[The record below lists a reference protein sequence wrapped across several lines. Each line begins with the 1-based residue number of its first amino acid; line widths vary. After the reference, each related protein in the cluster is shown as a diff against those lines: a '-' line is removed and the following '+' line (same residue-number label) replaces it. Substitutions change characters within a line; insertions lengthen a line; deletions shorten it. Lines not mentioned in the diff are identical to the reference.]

1 MCRAIATGRFDG
13 KKVRSTKTPNCSKKR
28 DREQTKTLE
37 STVPIQP
44 LATVDTRSS
53 SAHFLPRKILDAEL
67 ALPPLKTAIL
77 STVWCWFS
85 GDRKVAR
92 DGWRRKHPMDRN
104 ALARK
109 SIVGWLASILLL
121 VGLTAAQDAPSGAI
135 DRTQDDSL
143 EQLET
148 LAYRPQELVS
158 GPLRLAGS
166 DTLQQAAV
174 QWIAGFTAIHPEV
187 QAELSS
193 TNSEDGWAKLQK
205 GECDVALMSRPV
217 EAAELERLGKEGKQV
232 VQLTVGI
239 DRLVFI
245 AHPSNPIR
253 EIPWNAEEG
262 ILGSQSSG
270 GNWGRWLSG
279 QSEWNDLPI
288 ALHGTQL
295 GSGTRWH
302 LERLLNGP
310 SAFTGQ
316 IQEHASTS
324 EVVEA
329 VAGQEGALGL
339 VSVSHGIGDQVR
351 VVPLAWA
358 IEQKLVDDPIPGSLR
373 TPDCRPLFAV
383 AIVESNDQGLRW
395 PPLHREFVEYLLS
408 YSGQVDMVKD
418 GFLPLTRGEIHAQR
432 EMAGLEIQR

>member
-1 MCRAIATGRFDG
+1 MDG
-13 KKVRSTKTPNCSKKR
+13 N
-28 DREQTKTLE
+28 
-37 STVPIQP
+37 
-44 LATVDTRSS
+44 AM
-53 SAHFLPRKILDAEL
+53 
-67 ALPPLKTAIL
+67 
-77 STVWCWFS
+77 
-85 GDRKVAR
+85 AR
-92 DGWRRKHPMDRN
+92 R
-104 ALARK
+104 
-109 SIVGWLASILLL
+109 SIVGWLAGVLLL
-121 VGLTAAQDAPSGAI
+121 VGVADAQEVPSGAV
-135 DRTQDDSL
+135 DRTVADSL

-148 LAYRPQELVS
+148 LAYRPQDLVS

-174 QWIAGFTAIHPEV
+174 QWISGFTSIHPEV
-187 QAELSS
+187 KAELSS
-193 TNSEDGWAKLQK
+193 STSEDGWTKLQS
-205 GECDVALMSRPV
+205 GQCDVALMSRPV
-217 EAAELERLGKEGKQV
+217 AAAEVERLTKEGKRV

-253 EIPWNAEEG
+253 EIPWSAEEG

-270 GNWGRWLSG
+270 GNWGRWLSD
-279 QSEWNDLPI
+279 QKEWSELPI
-288 ALHGTQL
+288 ALHGSQL

-316 IQEHASTS
+316 IQEHASTL

-329 VAGQEGALGL
+329 VADQKGALGL
-339 VSVSHGIGDQVR
+339 ISASHGIGDHVQ
-351 VVPLAWA
+351 VVPLTWT
-358 IEQKLVDDPIPGSLR
+358 IDQKLVDDPIPGSLR

-395 PPLHREFVEYLLS
+395 SPLHREFVEYLLS
-408 YSGQVDMVKD
+408 YAGQVDMVKD

>member
-1 MCRAIATGRFDG
+1 
-13 KKVRSTKTPNCSKKR
+13 
-28 DREQTKTLE
+28 
-37 STVPIQP
+37 
-44 LATVDTRSS
+44 
-53 SAHFLPRKILDAEL
+53 
-67 ALPPLKTAIL
+67 
-77 STVWCWFS
+77 
-85 GDRKVAR
+85 
-92 DGWRRKHPMDRN
+92 MDRN

-351 VVPLAWA
+351 VVPLAWE

-383 AIVESNDQGLRW
+383 AIVESNDQELRW

>member
-1 MCRAIATGRFDG
+1 
-13 KKVRSTKTPNCSKKR
+13 
-28 DREQTKTLE
+28 
-37 STVPIQP
+37 
-44 LATVDTRSS
+44 
-53 SAHFLPRKILDAEL
+53 
-67 ALPPLKTAIL
+67 
-77 STVWCWFS
+77 
-85 GDRKVAR
+85 
-92 DGWRRKHPMDRN
+92 MDRN
-104 ALARK
+104 AMARIA
-109 SIVGWLASILLL
+109 IVGWLASILLL
-121 VGLTAAQDAPSGAI
+121 VGLAEAQVVPSGSI

-143 EQLET
+143 GQLET

-158 GPLRLAGS
+158 GSLRLAGS
-166 DTLQQAAV
+166 DTLQQVAA
-174 QWIAGFTAIHPEV
+174 QWISGFTAIHPEV

-193 TNSEDGWAKLQK
+193 SSSEDGWAKLQQ
-205 GECDVALMSRPV
+205 GACDVALMSRPV
-217 EAAELERLGKEGKQV
+217 ETTEVERLAKEGKRV

-253 EIPWNAEEG
+253 EIPWDAEAG

-270 GNWGRWLSG
+270 GNWGRWLSS
-279 QSEWNDLPI
+279 QSEWKDVPI
-288 ALHGTQL
+288 TLHGTQL

-316 IQEHASTS
+316 VQEHASTS

-329 VAGQEGALGL
+329 VAGQKGALGL
-339 VSVSHGIGDQVR
+339 VSVSHGIGDQVQ

-358 IEQKLVDDPIPGSLR
+358 IDQKMVDDPIPGSLR

-383 AIVESNDQGLRW
+383 AIVDSNDQGLRW
-395 PPLHREFVEYLLS
+395 SPLHREFVEYLLS

-432 EMAGLEIQR
+432 ELAGLEIQR

>member
-1 MCRAIATGRFDG
+1 
-13 KKVRSTKTPNCSKKR
+13 
-28 DREQTKTLE
+28 
-37 STVPIQP
+37 
-44 LATVDTRSS
+44 
-53 SAHFLPRKILDAEL
+53 
-67 ALPPLKTAIL
+67 
-77 STVWCWFS
+77 
-85 GDRKVAR
+85 
-92 DGWRRKHPMDRN
+92 MDRN
-104 ALARK
+104 AMTRK
-109 SIVGWLASILLL
+109 SIAGWLAGSLLL
-121 VGLTAAQDAPSGAI
+121 VGLAAAQEVPSGSM
-135 DRTQDDSL
+135 DRTQQDSL
-143 EQLET
+143 EQLES

-174 QWIAGFTAIHPEV
+174 QWISGFTAIHPEV
-187 QAELSS
+187 QTELSS
-193 TNSEDGWAKLQK
+193 STSEDGWAKLQK
-205 GECDVALMSRPV
+205 GECDMALMSRPV
-217 EAAELERLGKEGKQV
+217 EAAEVERLGKEGRRV

-239 DRLVFI
+239 DRLIFI
-245 AHPSNPIR
+245 THPSNPIR
-253 EIPWNAEEG
+253 EIPWNAEDG

-310 SAFTGQ
+310 SAFNGQ
-316 IQEHASTS
+316 IQEHATTS

-329 VAGQEGALGL
+329 VADQKGALGL
-339 VSVSHGIGDQVR
+339 VSASHGLGDQVK
-351 VVPLAWA
+351 VVPLAWTIGQNL
-358 IEQKLVDDPIPGSLR
+358 IEDPIPGSVR

-395 PPLHREFVEYLLS
+395 SPLHREFVEYLLS